1 MVNEVSI
8 REATAQ
14 DAPFVAWVQVEAG
27 RSGLPLGFWDLALPG
42 ADGPRLDLIAQVVTS
57 PRTSMSHYDGFL
69 IAEQDGEPVAAMTG
83 YDPTKKKL
91 GHFIAALMGVLVT
104 NRWSEAHRQLVLARL
119 APVAAC
125 MSDTPNDRWVV
136 EYVAAKPD
144 ARGKG
149 VAARLL
155 DAVLERGRTLGHN
168 SAQISFL
175 IGNTPAQRCYERA
188 GFRVVDEKRH
198 PEFEAIFGR
207 PGTARMWRDL

>member
-1 MVNEVSI
+1 
-8 REATAQ
+8 
-14 DAPFVAWVQVEAG
+14 
-27 RSGLPLGFWDLALPG
+27 
-42 ADGPRLDLIAQVVTS
+42 
-57 PRTSMSHYDGFL
+57 
-69 IAEQDGEPVAAMTG
+69 
-83 YDPTKKKL
+83 
-91 GHFIAALMGVLVT
+91 
-104 NRWSEAHRQLVLARL
+104 
-119 APVAAC
+119 

-149 VAARLL
+149 VAGRLL
-155 DAVLERGRTLGHN
+155 DAVLERGRTLGHK

-198 PEFEAIFGR
+198 ADFEAIFGR